1 MRAPASLR
9 PEIASVYRFVSPKP
23 AARFVHP
30 PLSKGA
36 GILAELASGRGL
48 R

>member
-1 MRAPASLR
+1 MLAPVTLR
-9 PEIASVYRFVSPKP
+9 PEIAAVCRFVVPKP
-23 AARFVHP
+23 ATRFVHP
-30 PLSKGA
+30 PVARA

>member
-1 MRAPASLR
+1 MLAPVTLR
-9 PEIASVYRFVSPKP
+9 PEIAAACRFVLPKP
-23 AARFVHP
+23 AARFVRP
-30 PLSKGA
+30 PVARS